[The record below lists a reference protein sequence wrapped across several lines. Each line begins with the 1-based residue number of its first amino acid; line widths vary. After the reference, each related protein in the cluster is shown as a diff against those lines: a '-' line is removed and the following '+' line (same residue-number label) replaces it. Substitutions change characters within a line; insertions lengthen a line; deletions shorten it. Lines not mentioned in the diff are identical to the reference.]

1 MNTQLE
7 ISEPANEVDRKPIPS
22 SSILNPSKLAAP
34 AEQLKIVIVGHVDH
48 GKSTFVGRLVH
59 DTGSLPEGKLEQLQ
73 AVAARRGVPFE
84 WANLM
89 DALQA
94 ERDQNISI
102 DTAQIWFRTAK
113 RRYVIID
120 APGHK
125 EFIKNMVTGAA
136 QAEAAL
142 VVIDAQEGVQEN
154 SRRHGYLLELLGIR
168 QVAVLVNKMD
178 LVGYASERFQAIE
191 TEYRAWLKQI
201 GLEADRFIP
210 ISARHGDNI
219 AAPSPKMP
227 WWKGPTV
234 VQALDEF
241 KAARSRVDL
250 PLRCPIQDGYRFD
263 HRRILAG
270 RVESGRIRVGDRL
283 VFAPSNKTS
292 EVKTIERWSAPARDY
307 AEAGESIGI
316 TLTDQVF
323 VERGA
328 VAAPENAPPYALPWF
343 KARVFWL
350 GKRPFTPG
358 KKYRLKLATQEAEC
372 HIEKLERVIDA
383 ATLQT
388 VRREGAESFV
398 GRHEAAELTLRT
410 KKAVAFDTI
419 NEVAATGRF
428 VIVDGYDV
436 AGGGVIVPDSYPRR
450 TADSLHKSHNIY
462 WTSGRVTPALRT
474 ARHGH
479 GGRVL
484 WLTGLSC
491 SGKSTIAAELE
502 RALFE
507 QGKLVYVLDGDNM
520 RHGLCADL
528 GFSPRDRRENIRRIG
543 EVAKLFADAG
553 VICVTAFISPYREDR
568 DVIRRSLPAGQ
579 FVEVYLNVPLEVCE
593 QRDTKGLYA
602 KARAGK
608 IREFTGVSAPYE
620 PPVNPEIELPTG
632 QLRVGEC
639 VSRIIEFLAALDK

>member
-1 MNTQLE
+1 MR
-7 ISEPANEVDRKPIPS
+7 SA
-22 SSILNPSKLAAP
+22 LAAV
-34 AEQLKIVIVGHVDH
+34 AEQLKIVILGHVDH
-48 GKSTFVGRLVH
+48 GKSTLVGRLFH

-73 AVAARRGVPFE
+73 QAAQRRGVPFE

-102 DTAQIWFRTAK
+102 DTAQIWFQTPK

-120 APGHK
+120 APGHQ

-178 LVGYASERFQAIE
+178 LVGYSQERFGAIE
-191 TEYRAWLKQI
+191 AEYRAWLKQI
-201 GLEADRFIP
+201 GLEPSVVIP
-210 ISARHGDNI
+210 ISARQGDNI
-219 AAPSPKMP
+219 AAPSQHMP

-234 VQALDEF
+234 LETLGEF
-241 KAARSRVDL
+241 KTARPPGDQ
-250 PLRCPIQDGYRFD
+250 PLRFPIQDVYRFD

-270 RVESGRIRVGDRL
+270 RVESGRIKVGDRL
-283 VFAPSNKTS
+283 AFSPSNKTS
-292 EVKTIERWSAPARDY
+292 TVKSIERWNAPARDC
-307 AEAGESIGI
+307 AETGESIGI

-328 VAAPENAPPYALPWF
+328 VAALESTPPYVLTCF

-350 GKRPFTPG
+350 GKRPFIPG
-358 KKYRLKLATQEAEC
+358 RKYRLKLATQEAEC
-372 HIEKLERVIDA
+372 QIEKLERVIDA

-388 VRREGAESFV
+388 VERPGTESYV
-398 GRHEAAELTLRT
+398 GRYEAAELTLRT
-410 KKAVAFDTI
+410 MRPVAFDAV
-419 NEVAATGRF
+419 NEVVATGRF
-428 VIVDGYDV
+428 VIVDEFDV
-436 AGGGVIVPDSYPRR
+436 AGGGVIVPGNYPRR

-462 WTSGRVTPALRT
+462 WTSGRVTPGQRAVRQ
-474 ARHGH
+474 GH
-479 GGRVL
+479 AGRVV

-491 SGKSTIAAELE
+491 SGKTTIAAELE
-502 RALFE
+502 RQLFA
-507 QGKLVYVLDGDNM
+507 QGKLSYVLDGDNV

-528 GFSPRDRRENIRRIG
+528 GFSPKDRGENIRRIG

-553 VICVTAFISPYREDR
+553 VICVTAFISPYRADR
-568 DVIRRSLPAGQ
+568 DVIRQSLPPGQ
-579 FVEVYLNVPLEVCE
+579 FVEVYLNIPIEVCE
-593 QRDTKGLYA
+593 QRDSKGLYA
-602 KARAGK
+602 KARAGE
-608 IREFTGVSAPYE
+608 IRDFTGVSAPYE
-620 PPVNPEIELPTG
+620 PPANAEIELPTA
-632 QLRVGEC
+632 QLTVEEC
-639 VSRIIEFLAALDK
+639 VSRIIAFLAALERQDNEHKRL

>member
-1 MNTQLE
+1 M
-7 ISEPANEVDRKPIPS
+7 SA
-22 SSILNPSKLAAP
+22 
-34 AEQLKIVIVGHVDH
+34 AEQLKIVILGHVDH
-48 GKSTFVGRLVH
+48 GKSTLVGRLFH
-59 DTGSLPEGKLEQLQ
+59 DTGSLPEGRLEQLQ
-73 AVAARRGVPFE
+73 RAAQRRGAPFE

-102 DTAQIWFRTAK
+102 DTAQIWFQTPK

-120 APGHK
+120 APGHE

-178 LVGYASERFQAIE
+178 LVNYSAERFSAIE
-191 TEYRAWLKQI
+191 ADYQAWRRQR
-201 GLEADRFIP
+201 GLEPNIFIP
-210 ISARHGDNI
+210 IAARQGDNI
-219 AAPSPKMP
+219 ATPGQNMP

-234 VQALDEF
+234 VEVLDGF
-241 KAARSRVDL
+241 KAARPPGDQ
-250 PLRCPIQDGYRFD
+250 PLRFPIQDVYRFD

-270 RVESGRIRVGDRL
+270 RVESGRIKVGDRL
-283 VFAPSNKTS
+283 VFSPSNKTS
-292 EVKTIERWSAPARDY
+292 SVKTIERWNAPARDS
-307 AEAGESIGI
+307 AETGESIGI

-328 VAAPENAPPYALPWF
+328 VAALENTPPYALTCF

-350 GKRPFTPG
+350 GKRPFMPDR
-358 KKYRLKLATQEAEC
+358 KYRLKLATQEAEC
-372 HIEKLERVIDA
+372 QIEKVERVIDA

-388 VRREGAESFV
+388 VPRPGSEPFV
-398 GRHEAAELTLRT
+398 NRHEVAELTLRT
-410 KKAVAFDTI
+410 KKPVAFDAI
-419 NEVAATGRF
+419 SEVAATGRF
-428 VIVDGYDV
+428 VIVDGFDL
-436 AGGGVIVPDSYPRR
+436 AGGGIIVPDNYPRR

-462 WTSGRVTPALRT
+462 WTSGRVTTGQRAL
-474 ARHGH
+474 RHGH
-479 GGRVL
+479 AGRVV

-491 SGKSTIAAELE
+491 SGKTTIAAELE
-502 RALFE
+502 RELFE
-507 QGKLVYVLDGDNM
+507 RGKLSYVLDGDNV

-528 GFSPRDRRENIRRIG
+528 AFSPRDRRENIRRVG

-553 VICVTAFISPYREDR
+553 VICVTAFISPYRADR
-568 DVIRRSLPAGQ
+568 DAIRHSLPPGQ

-593 QRDTKGLYA
+593 QRDSKGLYA
-602 KARAGK
+602 KARAGE
-608 IREFTGVSAPYE
+608 IRDFTGVSAPYE
-620 PPVNPEIELPTG
+620 PPVKPEIELPTA
-632 QLRVGEC
+632 QLTVGEC
-639 VSRIIEFLAALDK
+639 VSSIVTFLAGLEK